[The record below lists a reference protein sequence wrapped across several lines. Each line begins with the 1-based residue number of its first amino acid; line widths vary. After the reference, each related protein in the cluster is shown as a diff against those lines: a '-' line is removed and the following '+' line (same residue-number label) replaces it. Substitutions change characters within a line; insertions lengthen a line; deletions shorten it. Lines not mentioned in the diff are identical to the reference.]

1 MKADFIGVLHLS
13 CAAPTAG
20 CLHQTTAALK
30 LDRTPW
36 CGATADFLAW
46 QVRLSLSM
54 LDSSNAEPAC
64 HCRRGSPHRHAAQAK
79 LPSMTMAT
87 GQMLFHR
94 VKACNEGLTLS
105 TARMSSAATGLADL
119 RM

>member
-1 MKADFIGVLHLS
+1 MQSQPA
-13 CAAPTAG
+13 
-20 CLHQTTAALK
+20 TAAEAVHT
-30 LDRTPW
+30 DMRP
-36 CGATADFLAW
+36 
-46 QVRLSLSM
+46 RP
-54 LDSSNAEPAC
+54 SS
-64 HCRRGSPHRHAAQAK
+64 
-79 LPSMTMAT
+79 PSMTMAT